1 MLCNLF
7 TGILLLAACA
17 LVSAFFGGWG
27 RKGLGFDFCDCT
39 VAFSPG
45 GAIRWDLGPTSILL
59 ALITGLS
66 LVASPRE
73 GYLQSARL
81 WVELDLGFNEM
92 IVDRTQSLGRLDIR
106 VRVGEM
112 GKEIR
117 RDGIARYT
125 TEHDTA
131 PVSYQKYINRRSG
144 RGKKK
149 DIQQTTPSQ
158 PVRPMHTACQF
169 ATCVEALHLSTIS
182 IVDGSV
188 SSDFKTA
195 HGVVQDGCHDGG
207 VVSVRHGKVT
217 AGEELVVDRG
227 G

>member
-7 TGILLLAACA
+7 SGILLLAACVLA
-17 LVSAFFGGWG
+17 SAFFGGWG
-27 RKGLGFDFCDCT
+27 WKGLGFDFCDRT
-39 VAFSPG
+39 VAFPPG

-59 ALITGLS
+59 ALITGLP
-66 LVASPRE
+66 LVAAPRE

-92 IVDRTQSLGRLDIR
+92 IVDRTQSLGRLRIR

-117 RDGIARYT
+117 RDGIAGYT
-125 TEHDTA
+125 TEHDAA
-131 PVSYQKYINRRSG
+131 PGSYRMYLSRWSG
-144 RGKKK
+144 REKKN
-149 DIQQTTPSQ
+149 IQQTTPTQ
-158 PVRPMHTACQF
+158 PIRPMHTACQF

-188 SSDFKTA
+188 SSDLKTT

-217 AGEELVVDRG
+217 AGEELMVDREG
-227 G
+227 